1 MRLLVLLRF
10 LLLLLVLLF
19 HLLRLLLVTLFHL
32 LLPGLIGLLL
42 RRPLVFLFLSLL

>member
-42 RRPLVFLFLSLL
+42 RRPLVVLFLSLL